1 VRIIRD
7 EPESYASR
15 IGIGSPDEG
24 SRKSG
29 ASRVKPGRAP
39 SIKKGSG
46 RVKRVLL
53 FFVLLVANL
62 LVANVV
68 YNLCVAEK
76 GTPIWESVK
85 SNVVYNLLH
94 KPHKSS
100 ADAYGMVKVLGE
112 DSDSESPP
120 AESAPADAEGGGDE
134 GS

>member
-1 VRIIRD
+1 VRVIRD

-15 IGIGSPDEG
+15 IGIGSPGAG
-24 SRKSG
+24 SKKSG

-39 SIKKGSG
+39 SIKKGSE

-76 GTPIWESVK
+76 GTPVWESVK
-85 SNVVYNLLH
+85 SNVVYNLLQ

-100 ADAYGMVKVLGE
+100 ADGYGMVTVLSD
-112 DSDSESPP
+112 DSDSES
-120 AESAPADAEGGGDE
+120 ASVEAAPADAEDGGN
-134 GS
+134 